1 MTTTEDL
8 RYPVGTYSPQTNI
21 SSEELKRLIE
31 TFERFPSDLRKT
43 VENLGEEQLDTPY
56 RNGGWTVRQVV
67 HHVVDSHMNGYVR
80 MKLALTE
87 NNPTIKPYHE
97 ARWAELDDYRTTP
110 LSLSLDLLELLHRRW
125 VIVMRALTP
134 EQLNKKFFHPDNG
147 EEMTLFNQIGL
158 YAWHSEHHMAHITS
172 LLKRK
177 GWG

>member
-1 MTTTEDL
+1 
-8 RYPVGTYSPQTNI
+8 VGTYSPQTNI

-31 TFERFPSDLRKT
+31 TFERFPSGLRKT

-56 RNGGWTVRQVV
+56 REGGWTVRQVV
-67 HHVVDSHMNGYVR
+67 HHVADSHMNGYVR

-87 NNPTIKPYHE
+87 NNPTIKPYLE

-110 LSLSLDLLELLHRRW
+110 LTLSLDLLELLHRRW
-125 VIVMRALTP
+125 AIVMRALTP
-134 EQLNKKFFHPDNG
+134 EQLKKKFFHPDNG
-147 EEMTLFNQIGL
+147 EEMTLDNQIGL